1 MKLDNSLKIG
11 ILSYKF
17 VKVQMLKFNLCNLLV
32 TDLKLRGSYYINYIK
47 KLKFNNNNNFNL
59 MQNNV
64 VIVVLL

>member
-1 MKLDNSLKIG
+1 
-11 ILSYKF
+11 
-17 VKVQMLKFNLCNLLV
+17 MLKFNLCNLLV